1 MSSPTRRSSERNE
14 ALAKWSGGGPSY
26 PNLQLS
32 ERQRVG
38 DRRSGMGSKI
48 ARISLN
54 ESSVD
59 VIVVGGDNAMSF

>member
-1 MSSPTRRSSERNE
+1 ME
-14 ALAKWSGGGPSY
+14 
-26 PNLQLS
+26 NLFSNCRAGVIYSNLRLG

-38 DRRSGMGSKI
+38 DRRSGIRRSGMGSKI